1 MSETATETPAVEPRV
16 LVIAGSDSGGGAGIQ
31 ADIKT
36 ITALDAYAATAISAL
51 TAQNTL
57 EVSDILPVPPDF
69 LQAQITAVLN
79 DIGADCIKTG
89 MLHDVPAIETVAQAL
104 QTQAPHIPVVVDP
117 VMVSQSGAELLADSA
132 IDCLREQLLPRATLL
147 TPNLPEAEKLL
158 GRTLADREARIEAAR
173 ELLALGPDAVLLK
186 GGHAKG
192 TTCSTYWRTPRAWSA
207 LRRRGCPPVTPTA
220 PAARWPVPS
229 PPASPRGC
237 RCATRW
243 CGAAPTCTRPCA
255 RRGHWARGRP
265 RQPPAHHPPL
275 LSQTAGEAPAAPL
288 ADTARRLAPGP
299 VSGHDPHPGDPAPG
313 PAGSAPC
320 HHPAPG

>member
-192 TTCSTYWRTPRAWSA
+192 DDVLDVLADAEGVECFEAPRLPTRHTHGTGCTLASAIAAGIAQGLSVRDAVVRGRAYLHEA
-207 LRRRGCPPVTPTA
+207 LR
-220 PAARWPVPS
+220 
-229 PPASPRGC
+229 
-237 RCATRW
+237 
-243 CGAAPTCTRPCA
+243 
-255 RRGHWARGRP
+255 
-265 RQPPAHHPPL
+265 
-275 LSQTAGEAPAAPL
+275 
-288 ADTARRLAPGP
+288 TARALGQGAGP
-299 VSGHDPHPGDPAPG
+299 VNHRHTIRPF
-313 PAGSAPC
+313 
-320 HHPAPG
+320 